1 MDECLQVLDER
12 KECPNDEILVQQV
25 RLQLIVEKTTL
36 GPFHD
41 AAIES
46 PENAR
51 GPPSLYLETVHGQ
64 LLDIKTKLLAQP
76 QTDGKLLSAN

>member
-25 RLQLIVEKTTL
+25 RLQLIVEKMAL
-36 GPFHD
+36 GTFHD
-41 AAIES
+41 PAIES
-46 PENAR
+46 PEHAR
-51 GPPSLYLETVHGQ
+51 APLPLYLETVHAH

-76 QTDGKLLSAN
+76 QTDGKLLSTN